1 MTPPPVIARS
11 GNDEA
16 ISCPAVIATPSA
28 RNDTLQGNPKLK
40 ALNPKQIPVSKLKVQ
55 NCFGHSILFRILDL
69 GLGICMP
76 LSLRGAAEANS
87 EWDSSLYARNRLRN
101 LLPRRDCHAFSSQ

>member
-1 MTPPPVIARS
+1 MRDGIAM
-11 GNDEA
+11 
-16 ISCPAVIATPSA
+16 PSP

-55 NCFGHSILFRILDL
+55 NCFGHLDFGHSILFRISDL

-76 LSLRGAAEANS
+76 LSLRGTAEAIS
-87 EWDSSLYARNRLRN
+87 GKQRGNRGLTEG
-101 LLPRRDCHAFSSQ
+101 